1 MKRLKRIS
9 FLKNWGR
16 AGAFACA
23 VAVALSV
30 AFTACSNDEDDNS
43 QPPAEEKTT
52 DPVSLPS
59 YTSSAGTY
67 KFTQNDMKEFC
78 GIIKFGISTNEIAV
92 NGENNICCL
101 NADLKIA
108 GTNRRGYFFI
118 PITDGASVTFEEE
131 TVTDKTI
138 EIYPDSLPDSVKL
151 ADFTELKAGKITAV
165 TRDGVTLK
173 EPAKTKT
180 AYKGTYRNNTF
191 YCLPDT
197 SAGGE
202 NTDSL

>member
-1 MKRLKRIS
+1 MLGSVSLNLIKKQGKIS
-9 FLKNWGR
+9 EVIAASI
-16 AGAFACA
+16 AG
-23 VAVALSV
+23 
-30 AFTACSNDEDDNS
+30 TYT
-43 QPPAEEKTT
+43 PAEFLLKDISTPYTESAVDGT
-52 DPVSLPS
+52 DIARINAAWKKLQDQTVPLETLINGFTGGGATYLVVYSE

-108 GTNRRGYFFI
+108 GTDRRGYFFI

-138 EIYPDSLPDSVKL
+138 EIYPDSL
-151 ADFTELKAGKITAV
+151 
-165 TRDGVTLK
+165 
-173 EPAKTKT
+173 
-180 AYKGTYRNNTF
+180 
-191 YCLPDT
+191 
-197 SAGGE
+197 
-202 NTDSL
+202 